1 MVAIVLGFVYGF
13 KDSVVGM
20 TALLRLR
27 SILEENQMEKQK
39 MDVYSSRRIRDRRQ
53 ADRKAKS
60 SVCMKEILSKI
71 LQCCVLNG
79 GIFWMSIFLFEN
91 YIIPGLQICTQLI
104 FNILSGAAPHQ
115 SLWLWRWMG
124 PFLSYLF
131 SALWVLPLYWLSKPL
146 NSLYYQ
152 EIADSAYR
160 NIRGRPLGFLTT
172 FSNESLSSHISKMVA
187 DFFFSFLLQLFFLV
201 QAMLVSFIPVV
212 GPTLGFCHMCL
223 LYSLYTFEYKWV
235 NMGWT
240 APKRL
245 SYVESNWPY
254 FVGFGLPMAALTS
267 LAPTFIISG
276 CVFALLFP
284 LYIIS
289 GNEAKV
295 EETFQVP
302 VRVFSIVIWLTNK
315 VFTRRPTP
323 KRTQAT
329 DHESREGT

>member
-1 MVAIVLGFVYGF
+1 MSDFRAIVLGFVYGF

-39 MDVYSSRRIRDRRQ
+39 IDMYSSRRIRDRRQ

-152 EIADSAYR
+152 
-160 NIRGRPLGFLTT
+160 
-172 FSNESLSSHISKMVA
+172 
-187 DFFFSFLLQLFFLV
+187 LFFLV

-235 NMGWT
+235 NMVKYQC
-240 APKRL
+240 A
-245 SYVESNWPY
+245 Y
-254 FVGFGLPMAALTS
+254 
-267 LAPTFIISG
+267 
-276 CVFALLFP
+276 FP
-284 LYIIS
+284 L
-289 GNEAKV
+289 
-295 EETFQVP
+295 
-302 VRVFSIVIWLTNK
+302 
-315 VFTRRPTP
+315 
-323 KRTQAT
+323 
-329 DHESREGT
+329 

>member
-1 MVAIVLGFVYGF
+1 MSDFRAIVLGFVCGF

-39 MDVYSSRRIRDRRQ
+39 MDMYSSRRIRDRRQ

-160 NIRGRPLGFLTT
+160 NVRGRPLAFLTT
-172 FSNESLSSHISKMVA
+172 FSNERWGLYNDNIELKKKNW
-187 DFFFSFLLQLFFLV
+187 FLCFVF

-267 LAPTFIISG
+267 LAPTFIIRS
-276 CVFALLFP
+276 V
-284 LYIIS
+284 
-289 GNEAKV
+289 
-295 EETFQVP
+295 
-302 VRVFSIVIWLTNK
+302 
-315 VFTRRPTP
+315 
-323 KRTQAT
+323 
-329 DHESREGT
+329 